1 MVYGSQRASA
11 CIVLF
16 ISAIAPSAVATG
28 SGPHPASSGSAP
40 AVRPSYGAPLP
51 GLSLLI
57 PSNPSQ
63 PNGKSARLPP
73 PRVGMLPDC
82 GTRCRHLHPMPSRST
97 QTTCTVLSGLAAA
110 GVGVGVVLF
119 LATEKAPEREASL
132 APSFRLRLSTHNA
145 VVSARWS
152 F

>member
-1 MVYGSQRASA
+1 MVYDKRPVSA

-16 ISAIAPSAVATG
+16 LSAIAPSAFATG

-40 AVRPSYGAPLP
+40 AIRPTFGAQVP
-51 GLSLLI
+51 GLSLLM
-57 PSNPSQ
+57 PSNNAQ
-63 PNGKSARLPP
+63 PNGKAARLPP

-82 GTRCRHLHPMPSRST
+82 GSRCQHLHPIPTRST
-97 QTTCTVLSGLAAA
+97 QTTCAVLSGVAAA
-110 GVGVGVVLF
+110 GLGVGVVLF
-119 LATEKAPEREASL
+119 FAAEKTPERQVSL